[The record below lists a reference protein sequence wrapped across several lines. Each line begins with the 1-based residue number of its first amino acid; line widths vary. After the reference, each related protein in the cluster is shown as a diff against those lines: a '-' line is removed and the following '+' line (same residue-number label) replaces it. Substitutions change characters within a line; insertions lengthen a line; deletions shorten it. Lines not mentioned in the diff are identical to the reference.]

1 MTGSLTIGASR
12 VQVETI
18 LPIWTDLRRYRR
30 EWLSHDILS
39 GLGIAA
45 IAIPIGIAYPAIMGL
60 PPATGLYATIFPLV
74 AYALFGSSRQ
84 LIVGPDTAA
93 CTVLASSLFQL
104 GASTTD
110 QRVALAT
117 SFAVLVGLL
126 CLLAARLRL
135 GFIANFLSRPI
146 LVGYLCGVALAL
158 FAGQIGRFTGVEIA
172 AHGFFRPFIE
182 IARKAAE
189 IHGLTL
195 ALGAGLFVLLRL
207 MRRFTP
213 RLPGPL
219 LAVALAIALSLA
231 LDLTS
236 RGVALVGS
244 IPTGLP
250 AMALPDWHGLASEN
264 VVLSAIG
271 ILLVSFSSG
280 IITARSFAAR
290 NRYRVDADRE
300 LIGFGAANIAAGL
313 FGGFPVTGA
322 DSRTAVNE
330 ALGGKT
336 QLAGLVAAIALSFSL
351 LFLTDLL
358 AYLPHAALGAV
369 LASAAVDLF
378 DVKALRKIW
387 RVDPAEF
394 VFTLIAIVGVIA
406 FGVLEGVLVAIAA
419 TLVWLIGAAAQP
431 RDALLGRIP
440 GRDGFY
446 KIHRYPDAEPVPGL
460 TIYLL
465 EGGIVFFNC
474 DRLQNRIRWIVDR
487 LPVAT
492 QYFVLDA
499 SATNFVDGT
508 GAVAL
513 GEIAGEL
520 ARRGIKFAVVD
531 LHHRPRQIL
540 ERAGFFDRIGR
551 DHVFDRLEDA
561 VAALA
566 PGGTGNISPSSNE

>member
-1 MTGSLTIGASR
+1 MQL
-12 VQVETI
+12 ETI
-18 LPIWTDLRRYRR
+18 FPLWADLRGYHR
-30 EWLSHDILS
+30 EWLPRDITA

-45 IAIPIGIAYPAIMGL
+45 IAIPIGIAYPAIAGL

-74 AYALFGSSRQ
+74 AFALFGSSRQ

-93 CTVLASSLFQL
+93 CTVLASSLIQL
-104 GASTTD
+104 GANTTD

-117 SFAVLVGLL
+117 SFAVLVGIL
-126 CLLAARLRL
+126 CLVAARLRL

-158 FAGQIGRFTGVEIA
+158 FAGQIGRFTGVA
-172 AHGFFRPFIE
+172 MTAHGFLRPFIE
-182 IARKAAE
+182 LAQRIGE
-189 IHGLTL
+189 IHGPTL
-195 ALGAGLFVLLRL
+195 ALGVGLFLLLRI

-219 LAVALAIALSLA
+219 VAVAVAILLSWLLGMDA
-231 LDLTS
+231 
-236 RGVALVGS
+236 RGIALVGS

-250 AMALPDWHGLASEN
+250 AMSLPRLRDIASED
-264 VVLSAIG
+264 VALSTIG

-280 IITARSFAAR
+280 IVTARSFASR
-290 NRYRVDADRE
+290 NRYRVDADRA
-300 LIGFGAANIAAGL
+300 LVGFGAANIASGL

-322 DSRTAVNE
+322 DSRTAINE

-336 QLAGLVAAIALSFSL
+336 QLAGLVAALALGFSL
-351 LFLTDLL
+351 FFLTDLL

-378 DVKALRKIW
+378 DVRALWQIW
-387 RVDPAEF
+387 RINRIEF
-394 VFTLIAIVGVIA
+394 VFALLAILGVIL
-406 FGVLEGVLVAIAA
+406 FGVLEGVLVAIFA
-419 TLVWLIGAAAQP
+419 TLIWLIGAAAQP
-431 RDALLGRIP
+431 RDALLGRIA

-446 KIHRYPDAEPVPGL
+446 KLHRYPDAVAVPGL

-465 EGGIVFFNC
+465 EGPIVFFNA

-499 SATNFVDGT
+499 SAINYVDGT
-508 GAVAL
+508 GAIAL
-513 GEIAGEL
+513 GEIADEL
-520 ARRGIKFAVVD
+520 LRRGIKFAVVD
-531 LHHRPRQIL
+531 LHHKPRQL
-540 ERAGFFDRIGR
+540 LKRAGFFVQIGR
-551 DHVFDRLEDA
+551 DHVFDRLEEA

-566 PGGTGNISPSSNE
+566 PGGTSAPAS

>member
-1 MTGSLTIGASR
+1 MQL
-12 VQVETI
+12 ETI
-18 LPIWTDLRRYRR
+18 FPIWADLRGYHRD
-30 EWLSHDILS
+30 WLSHDITA

-45 IAIPIGIAYPAIMGL
+45 IAIPIGIAYPAIAGL

-74 AYALFGSSRQ
+74 AFALFGSSRQ

-93 CTVLASSLFQL
+93 CTVLASSLIQL
-104 GASTTD
+104 GANSTD

-117 SFAVLVGLL
+117 SFAVLVGIL
-126 CLLAARLRL
+126 CLVAARLRL

-146 LVGYLCGVALAL
+146 LVGYLCGVALSL
-158 FAGQIGRFTGVEIA
+158 FAGQIGRVTGMA
-172 AHGFFRPFIE
+172 MTAHGFLRPFIE
-182 IARKAAE
+182 LAQRIGE
-189 IHGLTL
+189 VHGPTL
-195 ALGAGLFVLLRL
+195 ALGIGLFLLLRI
-207 MRRFTP
+207 MRRFMP

-219 LAVALAIALSLA
+219 VAVAVAILLSWL
-231 LDLTS
+231 LDLE
-236 RGVALVGS
+236 GHGIALVGS

-250 AMALPDWHGLASEN
+250 AMSLPRLRDMASED
-264 VVLSAIG
+264 VALSTVG

-280 IITARSFAAR
+280 IVTARSFAAR
-290 NRYRVDADRE
+290 NRYRVDADRA
-300 LIGFGAANIAAGL
+300 LIGFGAANIASGL

-336 QLAGLVAAIALSFSL
+336 QLAGLVAALALGFSL
-351 LFLTDLL
+351 FFLTDLL

-378 DVKALRKIW
+378 DVRALWQIW
-387 RVDPAEF
+387 RINRIEF
-394 VFTLIAIVGVIA
+394 VFALLAILGVIL
-406 FGVLEGVLVAIAA
+406 FGVLEGVLVAIFA
-419 TLVWLIGAAAQP
+419 TLIWLIGAAAQP
-431 RDALLGRIP
+431 RDALLGRIA

-446 KIHRYPDAEPVPGL
+446 KLHRYPDAEPIPGL
-460 TIYLL
+460 TVYLL
-465 EGGIVFFNC
+465 EGPIVFFNA

-499 SATNFVDGT
+499 GAINYVDGT
-508 GAVAL
+508 GAIAL
-513 GEIAGEL
+513 GEIADEL
-520 ARRGIKFAVVD
+520 LRRGIKFAVVD
-531 LHHRPRQIL
+531 LHHKPRQL
-540 ERAGFFDRIGR
+540 LKRAGFFVQIGR

-566 PGGTGNISPSSNE
+566 PGGPSAPAS

>member
-1 MTGSLTIGASR
+1 MQL
-12 VQVETI
+12 ETI
-18 LPIWTDLRRYRR
+18 FPIWADLRGYRR
-30 EWLSHDILS
+30 DWLSHDITA

-45 IAIPIGIAYPAIMGL
+45 IAIPIGIAYPAIAGL
-60 PPATGLYATIFPLV
+60 PPATGLYSTIFPLV
-74 AYALFGSSRQ
+74 AFALFGSSRQ

-93 CTVLASSLFQL
+93 CTVLASSLIQL

-117 SFAVLVGLL
+117 SFAVLVGIL
-126 CLLAARLRL
+126 CLVAARLRL

-146 LVGYLCGVALAL
+146 LVGYLCGVALSL
-158 FAGQIGRFTGVEIA
+158 FAGQIGRVTGVA
-172 AHGFFRPFIE
+172 MTAHGFLRPFIE
-182 IARKAAE
+182 LAQRIGE
-189 IHGLTL
+189 IHGPTL
-195 ALGAGLFVLLRL
+195 ALGVGLFLLLRI

-219 LAVALAIALSLA
+219 VAVAVAILLSWL
-231 LDLTS
+231 LELQ
-236 RGVALVGS
+236 GHGIALVGS

-250 AMALPDWHGLASEN
+250 AMSLPRLRDMASED
-264 VVLSAIG
+264 VALSTVG

-280 IITARSFAAR
+280 IVTARSFAAR
-290 NRYRVDADRE
+290 NRYRVDADRA
-300 LIGFGAANIAAGL
+300 LVGFGAANIASGL

-336 QLAGLVAAIALSFSL
+336 QLAGLVAALALGFSL
-351 LFLTDLL
+351 FFLTDLL

-378 DVKALRKIW
+378 DVRALWQIW
-387 RVDPAEF
+387 RINRIEF
-394 VFTLIAIVGVIA
+394 VFALLAILGVIL
-406 FGVLEGVLVAIAA
+406 FGVLEGVLVAIFA
-419 TLVWLIGAAAQP
+419 TLIWLIGAAAQP
-431 RDALLGRIP
+431 RDALLGRIA

-446 KIHRYPDAEPVPGL
+446 KLHRYPDAEPIPGL
-460 TIYLL
+460 TVYLL
-465 EGGIVFFNC
+465 EGPIVFFNA

-499 SATNFVDGT
+499 GAINYVDGT
-508 GAVAL
+508 GAIAL
-513 GEIAGEL
+513 SEIADEL
-520 ARRGIKFAVVD
+520 LRRGIKFAVVD
-531 LHHRPRQIL
+531 LHHKPRQL
-540 ERAGFFDRIGR
+540 LKRAGFFVQIGR

-566 PGGTGNISPSSNE
+566 PGGTSAPAS

>member
-1 MTGSLTIGASR
+1 MRI
-12 VQVETI
+12 ETI

-60 PPATGLYATIFPLV
+60 PPATGLYATIFPLI

-93 CTVLASSLFQL
+93 CTVLASSLIQL
-104 GASTTD
+104 GADTTD

-158 FAGQIGRFTGVEIA
+158 FAGQIGRVTGLSMD
-172 AHGFFRPFIE
+172 AHGFLRPFIE
-182 IARKAAE
+182 LAHRIGE
-189 IHGLTL
+189 IRLPTL
-195 ALGAGLFVLLRL
+195 ALGLGLFILLRVL
-207 MRRFTP
+207 RRAAP

-231 LDLTS
+231 LDLAG
-236 RGVALVGS
+236 RGVTLVGS

-250 AMALPDWHGLASEN
+250 AMALPDWHELASEN

-336 QLAGLVAAIALSFSL
+336 QLAGFVAAIALSFSL

-394 VFTLIAIVGVIA
+394 VFALIAILGVIG

-492 QYFVLDA
+492 TYFVLDA

-566 PGGTGNISPSSNE
+566 PGDTANISPSGNG